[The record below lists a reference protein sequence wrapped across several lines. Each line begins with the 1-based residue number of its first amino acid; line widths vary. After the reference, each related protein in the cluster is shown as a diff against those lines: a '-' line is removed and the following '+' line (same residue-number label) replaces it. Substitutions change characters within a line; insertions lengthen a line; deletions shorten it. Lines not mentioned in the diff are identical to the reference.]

1 MYFFFVNGN
10 MFFHVKSKGVYF
22 LTSQHCA
29 SRSLKTMM
37 TALDCRNFNVTD
49 FQGDNEFDKSA
60 LKDFLEPVL
69 MHKHGREEYAP
80 TIEIPM

>member
-1 MYFFFVNGN
+1 M
-10 MFFHVKSKGVYF
+10 
-22 LTSQHCA
+22 
-29 SRSLKTMM
+29 SLKTMM
-37 TALDCRNFNVTD
+37 TTLDCRNFNVTD

-80 TIEIPM
+80 TIERPM